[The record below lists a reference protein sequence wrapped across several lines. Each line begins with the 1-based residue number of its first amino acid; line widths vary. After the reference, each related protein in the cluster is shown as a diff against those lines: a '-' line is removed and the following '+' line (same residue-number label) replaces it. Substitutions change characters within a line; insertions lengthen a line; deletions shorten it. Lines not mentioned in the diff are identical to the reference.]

1 MNLICVFVAIC
12 ITYKFQVEHI
22 GILLNYSVSFPYGGS
37 LTSRSEGD
45 CVEGMAEIF
54 DMLLATVSRFRMLKL
69 KPEEFVCLKAIILL
83 NSGECVILSY

>member
-1 MNLICVFVAIC
+1 MYYLQVLGG
-12 ITYKFQVEHI
+12 TYKNLVQLFCI
-22 GILLNYSVSFPYGGS
+22 FSIWGGS